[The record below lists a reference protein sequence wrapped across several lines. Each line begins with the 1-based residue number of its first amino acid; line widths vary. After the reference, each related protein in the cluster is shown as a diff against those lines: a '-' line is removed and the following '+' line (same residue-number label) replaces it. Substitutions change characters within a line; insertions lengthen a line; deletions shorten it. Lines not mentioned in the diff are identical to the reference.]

1 MAGASANH
9 DKGVEFT
16 MQDTANTLPSTNVL
30 AAARTMM
37 ASERTV
43 LAYSRTAL
51 AVFVTGVGFLKYVDF
66 PAVEIVAA
74 VMMLGATYLG
84 IFGGRQ
90 YLQIRRLFRG
100 LTSKDLAKLRDVF

>member
-1 MAGASANH
+1 MEDA
-9 DKGVEFT
+9 
-16 MQDTANTLPSTNVL
+16 ANTLPSTDVL

-51 AVFVTGVGFLKYVDF
+51 GVFVTGVGFLKYVEF

-74 VMMLGATYLG
+74 IMMLGAMYLG

-90 YLQIRRLFRG
+90 YLHIRRLFRG